1 MRMHA
6 PSSSTSSSLSYTK
19 ESRVHAMFDA
29 PLLNC
34 IRRHSIRACV
44 LPYIHCAPIQFASRR
59 INQNVE
65 PAKQQQQFETRAFAI
80 CFMGL
85 LLRTFLIVNPVF
97 FAHRIY
103 IACMPKKNYIYMVLL
118 HTVQAADKT
127 HHTQMQTS
135 YYIVARAHFNFCL
148 LILVGRKH
156 GTHCIWLTQCFH
168 VAEADGL
175 QYIGCLLLF
184 MNGIEV

>member
-97 FAHRIY
+97 LPIEFTLRACPKRIIY
-103 IACMPKKNYIYMVLL
+103 IWY
-118 HTVQAADKT
+118 
-127 HHTQMQTS
+127 
-135 YYIVARAHFNFCL
+135 YYIRYRRPTRLTTRKCRQVIILSRARI
-148 LILVGRKH
+148 LIFV
-156 GTHCIWLTQCFH
+156 
-168 VAEADGL
+168 
-175 QYIGCLLLF
+175 Y
-184 MNGIEV
+184 